1 MTAKDWAVS
10 ESVYP
15 HSLLDIVGTEL
26 ESPLVLAREWRAAK
40 ALANCLIGKI
50 GSGTLI
56 SCSEAAWIYLTC
68 SAWRKLGIAQCSHGL
83 NIRIL
88 SWRALWVWSCSAS
101 FARLRCANPKQL
113 GWNLWVCS
121 CIRQVWEG
129 PTWSSVGQI
138 REKLVGAHWSGVQVY
153 VLYYS
158 NKNSVSHYK
167 RRGMFR

>member
-1 MTAKDWAVS
+1 MALGSAALKQHEFIWPVQHGGDWAW
-10 ESVYP
+10 
-15 HSLLDIVGTEL
+15 L
-26 ESPLVLAREWRAAK
+26 
-40 ALANCLIGKI
+40 
-50 GSGTLI
+50 
-56 SCSEAAWIYLTC
+56 
-68 SAWRKLGIAQCSHGL
+68 CSHCL
-83 NIRIL
+83 STHVL

-138 REKLVGAHWSGVQVY
+138 RVILVGAHWSWCFIGVQVY

-158 NKNSVSHYK
+158 NKIWYLIIKGGGCLGKDGWVQSVHSSVCS
-167 RRGMFR
+167 FCSWFS